1 VYTCP
6 DSGASVVLIADQGLW
21 FGNELHCSLINPHQ
35 KRSHGFS
42 VCDDP
47 WDPHCALGID
57 LDSLF
62 IPLIA
67 SGPNLQFE
75 SRVPTDWEVS
85 NLPIIKITAP
95 TWNPADLQMSGPMT
109 RVVDCILTAQRDV
122 WSQSTAPL
130 TAISLALDSRCVSSL
145 YANAVLV
152 HGALTGTIH
161 AESAEISATF
171 TSERH
176 SSVNFENLSRKW
188 NIGLETAKRT

>member
-6 DSGASVVLIADQGLW
+6 DSGASVVLIADQVLW

-47 WDPHCALGID
+47 WDPHRALGID

-85 NLPIIKITAP
+85 NLPIIEITAP
-95 TWNPADLQMSGPMT
+95 TWNPADLQMSGPRSTMT
-109 RVVDCILTAQRDV
+109 RVVDCIDRSAGCMVPID
-122 WSQSTAPL
+122 STPHGDFTRLGFAMRL
-130 TAISLALDSRCVSSL
+130 LVVCKRCPR
-145 YANAVLV
+145 ARC
-152 HGALTGTIH
+152 
-161 AESAEISATF
+161 
-171 TSERH
+171 TSGDNSNGER
-176 SSVNFENLSRKW
+176 
-188 NIGLETAKRT
+188 